1 MPSAGSCAVFLSSEF
16 LDLRKFCFSHCP
28 FTTAPHPRGTPSM
41 PSARLGSVHLF
52 SPTRGRSPDCRDG
65 IERARLA
72 EADEAPGT
80 AAGAEAAGGFCL
92 IDEPIFNAAL
102 SRAPAFLSAA
112 DAAAMSAAICDDVR
126 RTRFLTSRE
135 RPISRRRHTPEA
147 TALWRRAGVVVGAK
161 TQHYAIFVIK
171 SVRFHDMAYCWAFA
185 LPP

>member
-1 MPSAGSCAVFLSSEF
+1 MGSA
-16 LDLRKFCFSHCP
+16 
-28 FTTAPHPRGTPSM
+28 
-41 PSARLGSVHLF
+41 HLF
-52 SPTRGRSPDCRDG
+52 SPTRGRSPGCRDG
-65 IERARLA
+65 FERVRLA
-72 EADEAPGT
+72 EAEAAGT
-80 AAGAEAAGGFCL
+80 EAGAEAAGGFCL

-161 TQHYAIFVIK
+161 VQHYAIFVIK
-171 SVRFHDMAYCWAFA
+171 S
-185 LPP
+185 